1 MCMRLRTTSHS
12 LKKEDRS
19 QVTAQLCQAL
29 ESIYLT
35 HVPSYQQ
42 KEKTHN
48 CHFMD
53 RKKTFNEPPK
63 GGPSGSN

>member
-12 LKKEDRS
+12 LKREVRS

-29 ESIYLT
+29 EILYLT
-35 HVPSYQQ
+35 QVPSYQQ

-48 CHFMD
+48 CHFMG
-53 RKKTFNEPPK
+53 RKNFQ
-63 GGPSGSN
+63 